1 MVQLKVCIN
10 GTYKE
15 FDLISIPHGT
25 IKSMIPEISRLFRN
39 AFQYLMVQLKD

>member
-25 IKSMIPEISRLFRN
+25 IKRLIHLRIILFYTYFN
-39 AFQYLMVQLKD
+39 TSWYN